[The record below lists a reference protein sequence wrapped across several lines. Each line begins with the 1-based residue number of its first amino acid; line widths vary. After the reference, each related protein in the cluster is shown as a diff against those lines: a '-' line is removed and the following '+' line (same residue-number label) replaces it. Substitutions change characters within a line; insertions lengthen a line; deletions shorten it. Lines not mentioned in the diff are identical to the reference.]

1 MKYLLILLFL
11 FSTQVFSGEVDGKG
25 LVCKAKKYNHIYW
38 FNSDRV
44 IRINIL
50 NEEGVA
56 KVDDYDLSAING
68 EKYIATIDN
77 IYWQIYTYNKIDN
90 REESFAANYC
100 LNRKTLNIYIDS
112 CEGILADPLPFAS
125 CKIIRDASALETIIE
140 EKQNIIQKLLDE
152 NKF

>member
-77 IYWQIYTYNKIDN
+77 